1 VTSNGKWTVFT
12 DEKFKQKL
20 KRKMEDCSFFASL
33 QAKEHAQKEKNA
45 LAPGGKPAFTK
56 FQQVLK

>member
-1 VTSNGKWTVFT
+1 MVFT

-20 KRKMEDCSFFASL
+20 MRKMGDCSFFASL
-33 QAKEHAQKEKNA
+33 QAKEHAQKEKNV
-45 LAPGGKPAFTK
+45 LAPGGKRAFTK

>member
-1 VTSNGKWTVFT
+1 
-12 DEKFKQKL
+12 
-20 KRKMEDCSFFASL
+20 MEDCSFFASL